1 MFNDLTETLFAEHQ
15 LSVPEM
21 FHIISE
27 MEGHTTNHICHKID
41 RTYKTV
47 LDFVH
52 EPQDALEEDPEF
64 DLYGVCEADEVSV
77 VAGEKGT
84 KQASPRERGLIKR
97 DAEPS
102 IQTNRQS

>member
-1 MFNDLTETLFAEHQ
+1 
-15 LSVPEM
+15 M
-21 FHIISE
+21 FHIIRG
-27 MEGHTTNHICHKID
+27 MEEDKTAEITQELD

-52 EPQDALEEDPEF
+52 ELQDALDDDSEF
-64 DLYGVCEADEVSV
+64 DLTGVCEADEVYV
-77 VAGEKGT
+77 VAGEKGLE
-84 KQASPRERGLIKR
+84 QDEPRDRGLKKR